1 MSVNLAIANIAL
13 DTASVSRQG
22 FGTILFVGQHNYFAE
37 RVRAYTSTK
46 SMSEDGIDSNH
57 PIFQAAA
64 GAFSQTPSP
73 RELLIGRQ
81 AVASHLGL
89 SEDTPVEGKLYSFS
103 LTTPTGTDTFEVTG
117 AAVASAVTPLSTQA
131 SGAVEL
137 IPVNPSSLSHQISF
151 GGDPVSG
158 SLAVEVK
165 YAAGAN
171 YEPLLDQDGSTPVV
185 IDLSQ
190 PETFNIDTALASL
203 RFTPT
208 SVVGDYKAI
217 IASGGET
224 GESIATQF
232 VNLIRQSP
240 LAADLEITVLDQ
252 GNAAQL
258 EVDTLNGA
266 WFTVSNLV
274 NLEESFGTSTE
285 TAADVVAAIEAE
297 DESWYYITAQEKSNK
312 FVTDMATLIESK
324 LKVYAT
330 SLDELSVFEPV
341 STGTAVDLKDGN
353 FFRTYNIYHQEAKT
367 TFPEVARIA
376 EAAFAVTGSISYG
389 NRRVS
394 AVPVSLNAAGKPLT
408 TTQQNKL
415 KAINSDFFARVGSDA
430 NADPII
436 GVVGKVASGEWLDN
450 IVGRDNMQ
458 VDIEADFNTFLI
470 NQKNGKVAF
479 NNKGIN
485 QIRGVL
491 DTVLSQYTPEGTHNF
506 INSDYS
512 IKVADA
518 ADVPQQ
524 DKAARVFKQIS
535 FTATLTN
542 AIHMVEI
549 TGTLSY

>member
-13 DTASVSRQG
+13 DTANVSRQG

-57 PIFQAAA
+57 PIFQAAV

-89 SEDTPVEGKLYSFS
+89 AEDTPVEGKLYSFS

-137 IPVNPSSLSHQISF
+137 LPANPSSLSHQISF

-165 YAAGAN
+165 YASGAN
-171 YEPLLDQDGSTPVV
+171 YEPLLDQDGISPVV

-190 PETFNIDTALASL
+190 PETFNIDAALVSL

-208 SVVGDYKAI
+208 SVVGDYKVI

-232 VNLIRQSP
+232 VNLINQSP
-240 LAADLEITVLDQ
+240 LAADLAIAVVDQ

-274 NLEESFGTSTE
+274 NLAESFGTSTE

-297 DESWYYITAQEKSNK
+297 DESWYYITAQEKSNT

-353 FFRTYNIYHQEAKT
+353 FFRTYNTYHQEAKT

-389 NRRVS
+389 NRRVA

-450 IVGRDNMQ
+450 IVGRDSMQ

-470 NQKNGKVAF
+470 NQKNGKVSL

-485 QIRGVL
+485 QVKNI
-491 DTVLSQYTPEGTHNF
+491 LSSTLTQYTPEGTHNF
-506 INSDYS
+506 IEDDFDITVVDVS
-512 IKVADA
+512 
-518 ADVPQQ
+518 DVPLA
-524 DKAARVFKQIS
+524 DKAARVFKQIT
-535 FTATLTN
+535 FRATLTN

-549 TGTLSY
+549 NGTLSY